1 MSQENEDSLCTNM
14 NTITRIQGLFFIV
27 IVILVWIQQQNYKFC
42 NLI

>member
-14 NTITRIQGLFFIV
+14 NTITRIQGFIV